1 MGLWGSM
8 SLLQFCT
15 KFCGYLG
22 FPWERVHRFPHIHKG
37 FYFLKAGNHWAIQR
51 YLDCGSP
58 LPRKPGVRNQGGMGE
73 GLVMLRTKGGYLI
86 LIFPQVTFFLCS
98 SGLTCLYLAAQQ
110 LHTKLTGGREN
121 SETEPEFS
129 GGQGLASCKWGGNWK
144 DWSFT
149 SLTFCFPSKVSDRAQ
164 RLSRLPSH
172 DPQPGWDTR
181 GIAALPSTL
190 STWRLSHTAAQ
201 SHLCISITVISISSA
216 LCMYTRL
223 NRI

>member
-1 MGLWGSM
+1 MGLWGSV

-22 FPWERVHRFPHIHKG
+22 FPWEKVHRFPHIHKG

-51 YLDCGSP
+51 YLVCGSP

-129 GGQGLASCKWGGNWK
+129 GGQGLASCNEEETGRIGVSLPWHFASPARSQTGLK
-144 DWSFT
+144 D
-149 SLTFCFPSKVSDRAQ
+149 FPGCPVM
-164 RLSRLPSH
+164 
-172 DPQPGWDTR
+172 
-181 GIAALPSTL
+181 TL
-190 STWRLSHTAAQ
+190 SQAGTHGA
-201 SHLCISITVISISSA
+201 
-216 LCMYTRL
+216 
-223 NRI
+223 